1 MHGLIGERLLKQF
14 LGGSLHRTENDAMN
28 ETGLPEN
35 GGKTTDKPDG
45 PKPEKAQGKQ
55 NVEPHEE
62 SGTMADRKA
71 DETGP
76 QHQKGRREK

>member
-1 MHGLIGERLLKQF
+1 MVMHGLIGERLLKRF

-45 PKPEKAQGKQ
+45 PEPEKAQGK
-55 NVEPHEE
+55 
-62 SGTMADRKA
+62 RKA
-71 DETGP
+71 NEVGP
-76 QHQKGRREK
+76 QHPNGRREK

>member
-1 MHGLIGERLLKQF
+1 MHGLIGERLLKRF
-14 LGGSLHRTENDAMN
+14 LGGTRHQIETDAMN

-55 NVEPHEE
+55 KAEPHEE
-62 SGTMADRKA
+62 NGTLADGKA
-71 DETGP
+71 DEAWL
-76 QHQKGRREK
+76 QHQKGRHEK